1 MSERIQIVETIELP
15 GKREIKT
22 KELVE
27 NPSEKDYRGIAEWI
41 AICSIAR
48 IEIIRP
54 VVEIHDAIGT
64 VVDYQQS
71 EMTTITI
78 KLKGE

>member
-1 MSERIQIVETIELP
+1 MIELP

-22 KELVE
+22 RELIE
-27 NPSEKDYRGIAEWI
+27 NPSEKDFLGISAWI
-41 AICSIAR
+41 GICKIAR
-48 IEIIRP
+48 IEITRQ